1 MTCHFNSSAQI
12 LLFLLLFPH
21 AYFSN
26 RNNGITDRHNS
37 NLIFS
42 SSCAFPSFPY
52 LILEAQKMVVLN
64 PSICSTLLR
73 ATATSEFP
81 SPSEKSHFPTPASFS
96 SHSNDFFL
104 SQRKKHPIV
113 SLSHQSIFLLFCCSL
128 IALNYCVKFLYA
140 FPDGSYL
147 LHSKCANRTLKISY
161 HLQLYG
167 PQEMGSFFILPDMP
181 TVFHV

>member
-26 RNNGITDRHNS
+26 RNNGVIDRHNS

-42 SSCAFPSFPY
+42 SSCAFPSFRY

-73 ATATSEFP
+73 VTAISEFP
-81 SPSEKSHFPTPASFS
+81 SPSE
-96 SHSNDFFL
+96 N
-104 SQRKKHPIV
+104 
-113 SLSHQSIFLLFCCSL
+113 L
-128 IALNYCVKFLYA
+128 ISPL
-140 FPDGSYL
+140 L
-147 LHSKCANRTLKISY
+147 LHSLPILTTFSFHKGKNTLLFPLATS
-161 HLQLYG
+161 
-167 PQEMGSFFILPDMP
+167 PSSCFFVAL
-181 TVFHV
+181 

>member
-26 RNNGITDRHNS
+26 RNNGVIDRHNS

-42 SSCAFPSFPY
+42 SSRAFPSFPY

-81 SPSEKSHFPTPASFS
+81 SPSEKAHFPTPASFS
-96 SHSNDFFL
+96 SHSHDFFL
-104 SQRKKHPIV
+104 SQRKKTPYCFPQPPVHLPAFLLLFNSFKLLCEV
-113 SLSHQSIFLLFCCSL
+113 SLCLS
-128 IALNYCVKFLYA
+128 
-140 FPDGSYL
+140 
-147 LHSKCANRTLKISY
+147 
-161 HLQLYG
+161 
-167 PQEMGSFFILPDMP
+167 
-181 TVFHV
+181 